1 MANKTYAKEW
11 LVFAMK
17 NLNTAKLLYE
27 ANHYED
33 IIGIEL
39 QQVLEKVLK
48 SMQNGILNK
57 FGKKSG
63 YSCFNLWQVRSI
75 YMSYKENNHKK
86 FEVTMYSFRGKQP
99 N

>member
-1 MANKTYAKEW
+1 MANKTYAKKW

-33 IIGIEL
+33 IIG
-39 QQVLEKVLK
+39 
-48 SMQNGILNK
+48 
-57 FGKKSG
+57 
-63 YSCFNLWQVRSI
+63 
-75 YMSYKENNHKK
+75 
-86 FEVTMYSFRGKQP
+86 MYSFRGKQP